1 MNPSPA
7 QPLAPMPLVNWMGVR
22 TLFWMEFR
30 RFLKAWPYAIGA
42 PVLTT
47 LLFLAVFDLALGGVR
62 RDIDGVPFLVFLAPG
77 LVAMTVMSTAFEITG
92 WSTIDAK
99 IRGTIQAQLSA
110 PLRPTEFVS
119 AHVLAGA
126 VGGLVNGLLV
136 VVAMQAFI
144 ASTPVDL
151 MLLLYFAG
159 SSAVLMASVGIAAG
173 IYAEKYDHVATI
185 MNFLIIPAIFLSG
198 VFFPVSAYSPFFADL
213 ARFSPFFW
221 IVDGTRQGFIGVGDT
236 QIVPSM
242 ALSGAITIMAV
253 VGLTVMVA
261 RGYKLKQ

>member
-1 MNPSPA
+1 MNPPRA
-7 QPLAPMPLVNWMGVR
+7 QPLAPLTPVNWMGVR

-30 RFLKAWPYAIGA
+30 RYLKAWPYAIGA

-47 LLFLAVFDLALGGVR
+47 LLFLAVFDLALGGIR

-77 LVAMTVMSTAFEITG
+77 LVAMTVMTTAFEITG

-110 PLRPTEFVS
+110 PLRPAEFVG

-136 VVAMQAFI
+136 VVAMQPFV
-144 ASTPVDL
+144 ASFPVNPG
-151 MLLLYFAG
+151 LLLYFAVT
-159 SSAVLMASVGIAAG
+159 SALLMASAGIAAG
-173 IYAEKYDHVATI
+173 IQAEKYDHVATV
-185 MNFLIIPAIFLSG
+185 MNFVVTPAIFLSG
-198 VFFPVSAYSPFFADL
+198 VFFPVSAYSPVVADI
-213 ARFSPFFW
+213 ARLSPFFW
-221 IVDGTRQGFIGVGDT
+221 IVDGARQGFIGIGEAQV
-236 QIVPSM
+236 ILAM
-242 ALSGAITIMAV
+242 ALTGMTTVMAV
-253 VGLTVMVA
+253 VGLTLLVA